1 MQPTADFVIHNAVVR
16 TLDST
21 GSVAEAVALQGDR
34 VLAVGSQA
42 AMLDLAGPG
51 ARRLDAEGR
60 AVLPAF
66 TDSHT
71 HFKRS
76 TIVHAYL
83 IDFRDVRP
91 ESVADVLAA
100 VESKAATLSPDAWI
114 QGDGLNDTALA
125 ERRFPV
131 RQELDA
137 VSGDRPVV
145 LRSVGRHVVC
155 ANTLALRFAGIDG
168 DTVSPSGGRID
179 LDANGEPTGVLH
191 EQGKLRLDMT
201 RADTVIPRFTE
212 EERIAALASG
222 MRFLHTNGIAG
233 IHEMAREAD
242 EIGDYLRLKERG
254 RLNVRVRMYIR
265 GIEASTRL
273 EHLLALGLRTGLGDE
288 WFRLGGVKFS
298 IDGSGLARNAA
309 VYDPYPG
316 QPDNI
321 GLLRIEQDELD
332 AAVEAAHHGGLQIA
346 VHAVGQRA
354 VDMALH
360 SFERIDSNGSVR
372 ARRHR
377 IEHAYFPERP
387 GQLKRL
393 LGLGLVWSTQPSE
406 IDEVGDG
413 WSDIFGADRLVGCV
427 PLRTGLDLGLP
438 VLINSDY
445 PVTSLNPF
453 VGIAAAVTRKTAN
466 GERLDPGQAVSV
478 DEAVRMMTNG
488 PAYAAHSEGVAGS
501 LEPGKF
507 GDLVI
512 LSADPYE
519 VAPEELGETRVTAT
533 VVGGELVYS
542 EDLDGARPGR

>member
-1 MQPTADFVIHNAVVR
+1 
-16 TLDST
+16 
-21 GSVAEAVALQGDR
+21 
-34 VLAVGSQA
+34 
-42 AMLDLAGPG
+42 
-51 ARRLDAEGR
+51 
-60 AVLPAF
+60 
-66 TDSHT
+66 
-71 HFKRS
+71 
-76 TIVHAYL
+76 
-83 IDFRDVRP
+83 VRP
-91 ESVADVLAA
+91 RKITDVLAA
-100 VESKAATLSPDAWI
+100 VESKAATLPPDAWI
-114 QGDGLNDTALA
+114 QGDGLNDTALF

-137 VSGDRPVV
+137 VSGGRPVV

-155 ANTLALRFAGIDG
+155 ANTLALQLAGIDR
-168 DTVSPSGGRID
+168 DTVSPTGGRID
-179 LDANGEPTGVLH
+179 LDADGEPTGVLH

-201 RADTVIPRFTE
+201 RADTVIPRFSE
-212 EERIAALASG
+212 DERVAALASG
-222 MRFLHTNGIAG
+222 MRFLHENGIAG

-254 RLNVRVRMYIR
+254 GLNVRVRMYIR
-265 GIEASTRL
+265 GIESATRL
-273 EHLLALGLRTGLGDE
+273 EHLLALGLRTGLGDD

-316 QPDNI
+316 QPDNV
-321 GLLRIEQDELD
+321 GLLRIEQQELD
-332 AAVEAAHHGGLQIA
+332 QAVEAAHHGGLQIA

-354 VDMALH
+354 VDMALD
-360 SFERIDSNGSVR
+360 SFERIDGDGSVR

-377 IEHAYFPERP
+377 IEHAYYPERP
-387 GQLKRL
+387 GQLRRL
-393 LGLGLVWSTQPSE
+393 VDLGLVWSTQPSE

-413 WSDIFGADRLVGCV
+413 WLDIFGADRLVGCV

-438 VLINSDY
+438 VVINSDY

-453 VGIAAAVTRKTAN
+453 VGIAAAVTRRTAN
-466 GERLDPGQAVSV
+466 GERLDPAQAVSV
-478 DEAVRMMTNG
+478 DEALRMMTNG
-488 PAYAAHSEGVAGS
+488 PAYVGHCEDVAGS

-533 VVGGELVYS
+533 IVGGQLVHSDEL
-542 EDLDGARPGR
+542 DRAGAGR